1 MIGTRL
7 RTLLASPG
15 VTLAVAVVLGWLAI
29 AVIWPLLVPYG
40 PTAQQLG
47 GRYAPP
53 SAEHWLGTDNL
64 GRDVLSRILAGSRSV
79 LIVGL
84 ASTTLGVA
92 VGTTLGLVAGFY
104 RGRIDELL
112 MRSLDLL
119 MAFPIIVIASVILAM
134 LGPSRLNLVLVIAL
148 MLAPYNARVVRSAV
162 LSWRDRDFVAAAR
175 LRGESGAYILFR
187 ELLPNIMGTVNVE
200 FTMRLALSIFAVA
213 TLSFL
218 GFGIQPPTP
227 DWGLMVSEGRP
238 FYQIA
243 PWVVVAPAA
252 AIASLVVAINVV
264 AQRLRAS

>member
-1 MIGTRL
+1 MRRVRAL
-7 RTLLASPG
+7 RRAPG
-15 VTLAVAVVLGWLAI
+15 VTMALLVLLVWVAI
-29 AVIWPLLVPYG
+29 AVFWPQLVPYG
-40 PTAQQLG
+40 PTEQELTS
-47 GRYAPP
+47 RYEPP
-53 SAEHWLGTDNL
+53 SAQHWLGTDNL
-64 GRDVLSRILAGSRSV
+64 GRDIFSRILAGSRSV
-79 LIVGL
+79 LIVSV

-92 VGTTLGLVAGFY
+92 IGTAIGLCAAFY
-104 RGRIDELL
+104 RGKVDELL

-119 MAFPIIVIASVILAM
+119 MAFPIIVIASVVLAM
-134 LGPSRLNLVLVIAL
+134 LGPSRLNLVVVIAV

-175 LRGESGAYILFR
+175 MRGESGAFILFR
-187 ELLPNIMGTVNVE
+187 ELLPNIVGTLNVE
-200 FTMRLALSIFAVA
+200 YTLRLALSIFAVA

-252 AIASLVVAINVV
+252 AIASLIVAINVV
-264 AQRLRAS
+264 AQKLRS

>member
-1 MIGTRL
+1 VSVRRL
-7 RTLLASPG
+7 RTPG
-15 VTLAVAVVLGWLAI
+15 VVLALLVLAAWAVV

-40 PTAQQLG
+40 PTEQILG
-47 GRYAPP
+47 DRYARP

-79 LIVGL
+79 LYVAIACTAL
-84 ASTTLGVA
+84 AVAAGTALGTA
-92 VGTTLGLVAGFY
+92 AAFY
-104 RGRIDELL
+104 RGWVDELL

-119 MAFPIIVIASVILAM
+119 MSFPIVVIASVVLAM
-134 LGPSRLNLVLVIAL
+134 LGPSRLNLIVVIAI
-148 MLAPYNARVVRSAV
+148 MLAPYNARVIRSAV

-175 LRGESGAYILFR
+175 MRGESARYIMFR
-187 ELLPNIMGTVNVE
+187 ELLPNVMGTVIVE
-200 FTMRLALSIFAVA
+200 FTIRLAFAIFAVA

-243 PWVVVAPAA
+243 PWVVVAPTV
-252 AIASLVVAINVV
+252 AIASLIVAINVV
-264 AQRLRAS
+264 AQRLRS

>member
-1 MIGTRL
+1 MARL
-7 RTLLASPG
+7 RTLLRSPG
-15 VTLAVAVVLGWLAI
+15 LTLAVLVLLGWLVI
-29 AVIWPLLVPYG
+29 AVLWPLIAPYG
-40 PTAQQLG
+40 PTAQTLTS
-47 GRYAPP
+47 RYAPP

-79 LIVGL
+79 LIVGI
-84 ASTTLGVA
+84 AATTLGVA
-92 VGTTLGLVAGFY
+92 IGTTLGLCAAFY
-104 RGRIDELL
+104 RGRVDELL

-119 MAFPIIVIASVILAM
+119 MAFPIVVIASVILAM
-134 LGPSRLNLVLVIAL
+134 LGPSQLNLIVVIAL

-162 LSWRDRDFVAAAR
+162 LSWRDRDFIAAAR
-175 LRGESGAYILFR
+175 MRGESGAYILFR
-187 ELLPNIMGTVNVE
+187 ELLPNIVGTINVE

-227 DWGLMVSEGRP
+227 DWGLMVAEGRP

-252 AIASLVVAINVV
+252 AIASLVVAVNVL

>member
-1 MIGTRL
+1 MTVL
-7 RTLLASPG
+7 RTLLRSPG
-15 VTLAVAVVLGWLAI
+15 FAF
-29 AVIWPLLVPYG
+29 AVIVCALWVIIALFWPLLVPYG
-40 PTAQQLG
+40 PTEQLLG
-47 GRYAPP
+47 SRYTPP
-53 SAEHWLGTDNL
+53 SATHWFGTDNL

-79 LIVGL
+79 LVVGL
-84 ASTTLGVA
+84 ASTALAVA
-92 VGTTLGLVAGFY
+92 IGTTLGLVAAFY
-104 RGRIDELL
+104 RGRADEWL

-119 MAFPIIVIASVILAM
+119 MAFPIVVIASVVLAM
-134 LGPSRLNLVLVIAL
+134 LGPSRLNLVVVIAV

-175 LRGESGAYILFR
+175 MRGESGPSILFR
-187 ELLPNIMGTVNVE
+187 ELLPNIVGTINVE

-227 DWGLMVSEGRP
+227 DWGLMVAEGRP

-264 AQRLRAS
+264 AQKLRSS